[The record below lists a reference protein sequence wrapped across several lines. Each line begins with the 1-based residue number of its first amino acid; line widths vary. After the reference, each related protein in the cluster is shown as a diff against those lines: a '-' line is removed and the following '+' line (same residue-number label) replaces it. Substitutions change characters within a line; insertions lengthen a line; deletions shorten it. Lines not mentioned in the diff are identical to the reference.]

1 MSRICQSCGMN
12 MDKIEDFG
20 TNADRTPH
28 DDYCVYCFKD
38 GVFTNNF
45 TMEEMVENNLKYLE
59 EYNRENGTQYDEES
73 ARKDLT
79 EFLHM
84 LKRWRN

>member
-20 TNADRTPH
+20 TNADRTPN

-45 TMEEMVENNLKYLE
+45 TIEEMVENNLKYVV

>member
-12 MDKIEDFG
+12 MDRIEDFG
-20 TNADRTPH
+20 TNADKTPN

-38 GVFTNNF
+38 GSFTNNY
-45 TMEEMVENNLKYLE
+45 TIEEMVENNLEYLE
-59 EYNRENGTQYDEES
+59 EYNKQAGTQYSEDE
-73 ARKDLT
+73 ARKQMT
-79 EFLHM
+79 ELLHM

>member
-20 TNADRTPH
+20 TNADRTPN

-45 TMEEMVENNLKYLE
+45 TIEEMVENNLKYLE

>member
-12 MDKIEDFG
+12 MDRIEDFG
-20 TNADRTPH
+20 TNADKTPN

-38 GVFTNNF
+38 GSFTNNY
-45 TMEEMVENNLKYLE
+45 TIEEMVENNLKYLE
-59 EYNRENGTQYDEES
+59 EYNKQAGTQYSEDE
-73 ARKDLT
+73 ARKQMT
-79 EFLHM
+79 ELLHM

>member
-12 MDKIEDFG
+12 MDRIEDFG
-20 TNADRTPH
+20 TNADKTPN

-38 GVFTNNF
+38 GSFTNNY
-45 TMEEMVENNLKYLE
+45 TIEEMVENNLKYLE
-59 EYNRENGTQYDEES
+59 EYNKHAGTQYGEDE
-73 ARKDLT
+73 ARKQMT

>member
-20 TNADRTPH
+20 TNADKTPN

-45 TMEEMVENNLKYLE
+45 TIEEMVENNLKYLE
-59 EYNRENGTQYDEES
+59 EYNRQSGTQYDEES
-73 ARKDLT
+73 ARKELT

>member
-20 TNADRTPH
+20 TNADKTPN

-38 GVFTNNF
+38 GVFTNYF
-45 TMEEMVENNLKYLE
+45 TIEEMVENNLKYLE

>member
-20 TNADRTPH
+20 TNADKTPN

-45 TMEEMVENNLKYLE
+45 TIEEMVENNLKYLE